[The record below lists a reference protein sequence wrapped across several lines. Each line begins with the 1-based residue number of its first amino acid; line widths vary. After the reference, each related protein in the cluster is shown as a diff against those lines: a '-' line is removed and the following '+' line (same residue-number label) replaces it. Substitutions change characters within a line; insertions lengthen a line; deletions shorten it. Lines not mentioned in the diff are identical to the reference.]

1 MPSSNLTIQ
10 SPCKINLGLKIINK
24 RDDGYHNI
32 SSVFITLDLFDTLIF
47 IPSNRF
53 DVKFLNADI
62 PLKNTVSETVDLI
75 SKLYNIDVDYKILID
90 NYHHIII
97 I

>member
-1 MPSSNLTIQ
+1 MYSI
-10 SPCKINLGLKIINK
+10 
-24 RDDGYHNI
+24 
-32 SSVFITLDLFDTLIF
+32 FDTLIF

-75 SKLYNIDVDYKILID
+75 SKLYNIDVGYKILID
-90 NYHHIII
+90 KKIPIGSGLGGGSSNAAHTLKILNKRLSILLYLLPF
-97 I
+97 